1 MNRRLDIAAWA
12 QKNAW
17 VWSAVAVVLV
27 WLILSVATSRFSLAS
42 LSGIVLSA
50 SFLTVVGIG
59 QMLVIAT
66 GRGNIDLSIPS
77 VLTLNAYVALIVI
90 RGDDANLLLGIAVAA
105 LLGLAI
111 GAVNALLVVA
121 LRIPAII
128 ATLATGYVLATA
140 TLMANRYIPGFMVSP
155 TLNYIAASRLAG
167 IPVMM
172 LVALGLVAV
181 TTYVLRWTAYGRK
194 LSAVGQSRDAARL
207 TGIRCSRIVTSAFL
221 ISALLASATGLLLGA
236 YINGAFLEMGQ
247 TYLLQSIAA
256 VVLGGTPIFGGAA
269 TAVGTFFASIL
280 LILLVATM
288 QVIGLPPGTQDMV
301 QGVVV
306 IMVLALAG
314 RKAGIG
320 RPLAVFRFRPKA
332 EVKST

>member
-1 MNRRLDIAAWA
+1 MNRHFDFSAWA
-12 QKNAW
+12 QKNSW
-17 VWSAVAVVLV
+17 IWSAVGVLLV
-27 WLILSVATSRFSLAS
+27 WMILSLATSRFSLAS
-42 LSGIVLSA
+42 LTGIVLSA
-50 SFLTVVGIG
+50 SFLTIVGIG

-77 VLTLNAYVALIVI
+77 VITLNAYVALIVI
-90 RGDDANLLLGIAVAA
+90 RGDDGNLLMGLGVAA

-111 GAVNALLVVA
+111 GGINSVLVVL

-140 TLMANRYIPGFMVSP
+140 TLMANRAIPGFMVSP
-155 TLNYIAASRLAG
+155 TLKYIASARIAG
-167 IPVMM
+167 FPVMAI
-172 LVALGLVAV
+172 VALAAVAV
-181 TTYVLRWTAYGRK
+181 TTYVLRCTAYGRK
-194 LSAVGQSRDAARL
+194 LSAAGQSRDAARL
-207 TGIRCSRIVTSAFL
+207 TGICCSRVVTSAFL
-221 ISALLASATGLLLGA
+221 MSSLLASATGLLLGA

-269 TAVGTFFASIL
+269 TALGTFFASIL

-306 IMVLALAG
+306 ILVLALAG

-320 RPLAVFRFRPKA
+320 RGFFRIRTA
-332 EVKST
+332 AKSA